1 MPTVNERAD
10 DRDAAQI
17 WHGVGVALVLAGMVV
32 HVAPQGEPQR
42 ERGEN
47 SDKAD
52 DTRNTARYCQPPP
65 VTTSDS
71 TGRPER

>member
-1 MPTVNERAD
+1 MAAMPTVNANRAD

-32 HVAPQGEPQR
+32 HVAPQGEPQH

-47 SDKAD
+47 Q
-52 DTRNTARYCQPPP
+52 RQ
-65 VTTSDS
+65 
-71 TGRPER
+71 G